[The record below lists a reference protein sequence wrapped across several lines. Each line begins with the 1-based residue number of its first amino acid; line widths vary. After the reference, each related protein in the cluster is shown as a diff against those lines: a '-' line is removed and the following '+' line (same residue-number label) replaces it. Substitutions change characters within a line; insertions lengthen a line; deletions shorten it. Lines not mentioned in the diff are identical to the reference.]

1 MPLDPQLKEIIHYF
15 DVLNQN
21 WNKNLRRRHNKNRN
35 CQKAKQ
41 MAADK

>member
-1 MPLDPQLKEIIHYF
+1 MPLDPQFKDIIHYF